1 MKNTS
6 KSASKSH
13 SQPSRVSVENKARL
27 STMTAFSFGKQQVID
42 QSNPFKRETF
52 MVFFLCFTSQ
62 NETANSSL
70 MLPIITPVK
79 LKMRQQ
85 SPRGGIS
92 LSRLLVSI

>member
-6 KSASKSH
+6 KSASKSR
-13 SQPSRVSVENKARL
+13 SLPSRVSVENKARL

-42 QSNPFKRETF
+42 QSNTFKKGSF

-70 MLPIITPVK
+70 MLPIIISVK
-79 LKMRQQ
+79 PKM
-85 SPRGGIS
+85 
-92 LSRLLVSI
+92 